1 MDNYSQN
8 MLRRVDANDV
18 ECTDLKLGHSNY
30 CQFISDYLK
39 LGEAIGNNTHLESLR
54 VALGDECALD
64 VASKE
69 FFYGLRRNSSM
80 NNVTLHCNHQIL
92 VGGVEHE
99 ILKSYQKISNN
110 LTYLCINEAIL
121 DNGGGDVITESLRW
135 CNNLKS
141 TNLGDNRI
149 TAEQSLPIVEAIKGG
164 CYTSLEKLFLYG
176 NRVSNAGCHALATLL
191 VDTNCNLKLLSLET
205 NQIGNEGATAIANSL
220 ANNTTL
226 KTLGLRNNP
235 FDSSVLGIFSRVLC
249 NTSSVNDMYHSNTI
263 HWKR

>member
-1 MDNYSQN
+1 MSPEGTSSTITLHVLLTTQYTPRLDEP
-8 MLRRVDANDV
+8 ND
-18 ECTDLKLGHSNY
+18 
-30 CQFISDYLK
+30 
-39 LGEAIGNNTHLESLR
+39 THLESLR

-69 FFYGLRRNSSM
+69 FFDGLRRNSSI

-149 TAEQSLPIVEAIKGG
+149 TAEQLLPIVEAIKGG
-164 CYTSLEKLFLYG
+164 CHTSLEKLFLYG

-191 VDTNCNLKLLSLET
+191 VDTNCNLKLLSLER
-205 NQIGNEGATAIANSL
+205 NQIVNEGATAIANSL
-220 ANNTTL
+220 ANNTKL
-226 KTLGLRNNP
+226 KSLYLTRIILLTQ
-235 FDSSVLGIFSRVLC
+235 VYLVFSAECYATHQVSMIR
-249 NTSSVNDMYHSNTI
+249 I
-263 HWKR
+263 IPIIRWKR